1 MLFRRAEGLRY
12 RLRACERRGL
22 VVEVP
27 HRGRETLVPRDEAL
41 LLGRLA
47 TWHTPDELGA
57 PESLLYSLCD
67 RDLAY
72 FFSSEDRPR
81 HVLGAQPLLRREG
94 KVALRRNLR
103 IAPLIGA
110 RGAVSELPFMPRV
123 GSLDG
128 AELAGLQLGVVEHDE
143 VVAVA
148 HLHCCARH
156 AQSARALVPRLDGR
170 HTWQELAEGAAEDVL
185 DLLDLAGLVEAWSP
199 PSLPRAPAQVT
210 WLGHAGLLYEAGGAR
225 LVVDPMFPAPSLPP
239 HRPPPPGSDEPFDPR
254 RLGPVDG
261 VLVTH
266 GDNDHL
272 NPEALLRFDTTTPLY
287 LPSSAQKMAWQVDL
301 EGVARLLGFI
311 HIQLLDEWQAAR
323 VAEVT
328 ITAAPFVGEDWGLAL
343 PKRTYLLSHPSLT
356 VFLAA
361 DSAFM
366 PEVYSHLAQMG
377 TIDLACLG
385 VAGCAEPHASGRDFG
400 YGHFYLE
407 WIPPERRNEW
417 LSLTC
422 TPEESAR
429 AAALLSARRAFGYAA
444 GASFLPMSYSDRGSH
459 AELAALL
466 AGTAVE
472 PIALPLGTPVY
483 LQT

>member
-12 RLRACERRGL
+12 RLRACERRGI
-22 VVEVP
+22 VMEVP
-27 HRGRETLVPRDEAL
+27 HRGREALVPRDEAL

-47 TWHTPDELGA
+47 AWHTPEELGA
-57 PESLLYSLCD
+57 PEALLRSLCE

-72 FFSSEDRPR
+72 FFPSETRPR
-81 HVLGAQPLLRREG
+81 HVLGATPLPRREG
-94 KVALRRNLR
+94 PVALRRNLR
-103 IAPLIGA
+103 IAPLVGA
-110 RGAVSELPFMPRV
+110 RGTVGELPFMPRI

-156 AQSARALVPRLDGR
+156 AAAARALVPRLDGR
-170 HTWQELAEGAAEDVL
+170 HSWQELAHGADEDVL
-185 DLLDLAGLVEAWSP
+185 DLLDLAGLLETWSP
-199 PSLPRAPAQVT
+199 PDWPRAPAQVT

-261 VLVTH
+261 ILITH

-272 NPEALLRFDTTTPLY
+272 NADALLRFDTATPLY
-287 LPSSAQKMAWQVDL
+287 LPSCEKKMAWQVDL
-301 EGVARLLGFI
+301 EGVSRLLGFTNL
-311 HIQLLDEWQAAR
+311 HLLDEWQTAR
-323 VAEVT
+323 AGEVT
-328 ITAAPFVGEDWGLAL
+328 LTAAPFVGEDWGLPL
-343 PKRTYLLSHPSLT
+343 PKRTWLLSHPSLT
-356 VFLAA
+356 VYLAA

-366 PEVYSHLAQMG
+366 PEVYSRLAEMG
-377 TIDLACLG
+377 PIDLACLG

-407 WIPPERRNEW
+407 WIPPEKRNQW
-417 LSLTC
+417 LALTC
-422 TPEESAR
+422 SAEESSR
-429 AAALLSARRAFGYAA
+429 AASLLGARRAFGYAA

-459 AELAALL
+459 AELATLL
-466 AGTAVE
+466 HRGGVE
-472 PIALPLGTPVY
+472 PLSLPLGTP
-483 LQT
+483 TRF